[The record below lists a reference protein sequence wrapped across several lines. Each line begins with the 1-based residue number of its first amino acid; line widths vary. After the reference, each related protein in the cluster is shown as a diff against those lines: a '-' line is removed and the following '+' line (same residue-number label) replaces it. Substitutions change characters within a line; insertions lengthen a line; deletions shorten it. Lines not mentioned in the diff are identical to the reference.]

1 MVDVN
6 STVGPCTICG
16 KSHKRSEVDKWYYYD
31 GILVC
36 SHHHGV
42 KEWYSDLLIKEAKNN
57 E

>member
-36 SHHHGV
+36 SHHHGA